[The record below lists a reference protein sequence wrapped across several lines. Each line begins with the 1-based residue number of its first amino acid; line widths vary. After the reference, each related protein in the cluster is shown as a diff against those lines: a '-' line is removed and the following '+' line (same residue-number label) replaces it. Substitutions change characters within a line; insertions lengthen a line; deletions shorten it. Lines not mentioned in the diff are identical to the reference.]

1 MSKII
6 TWVRHIAALEPV
18 YVRTYIGAIVTAAAA
33 WGLELSPWASPV
45 ETTLQQAIVIAG
57 LTLTIIGVR
66 DRVTPTAAV
75 VARVDDPALPTH
87 KVAYLAGGYS
97 EVPTGARVG
106 RLSSLDTLTRMEH
119 TGGPQR

>member
-1 MSKII
+1 MSKIT
-6 TWVRHIAALEPV
+6 TWLRYVAGVEPV
-18 YVRTYIGAIVTAAAA
+18 YLSTAIGAIVITAGV
-33 WGLELSPWASPV
+33 WGLELTALGDQV
-45 ETTLQQAIVIAG
+45 TTTLQQAIVLAG
-57 LTLTIIGVR
+57 AILTIVRVR

-106 RLSSLDTLTRMEH
+106 RLSTLDTLTQLESSR
-119 TGGPQR
+119 